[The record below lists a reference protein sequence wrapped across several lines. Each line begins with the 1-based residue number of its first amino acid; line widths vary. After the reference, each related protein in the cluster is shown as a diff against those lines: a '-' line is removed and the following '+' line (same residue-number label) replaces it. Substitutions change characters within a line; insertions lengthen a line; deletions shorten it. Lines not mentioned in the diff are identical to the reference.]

1 MASVSTH
8 EVKESVFNRETI
20 SDRRQVGLYG
30 ASLLFL
36 FLATDVGF
44 LQWIFGTTSL
54 TGEQWL
60 TTILV
65 ASSVIV
71 VDEVIKF
78 FMRRQRKWCKH
89 S

>member
-1 MASVSTH
+1 LASVSTH

-44 LQWIFGTTSL
+44 LQWIFGTASL
-54 TGEQWL
+54 TGEQ
-60 TTILV
+60 
-65 ASSVIV
+65 
-71 VDEVIKF
+71 
-78 FMRRQRKWCKH
+78 
-89 S
+89 